1 MRSGSRPQTSAK
13 TKFDSG
19 KVVVTRGVN
28 HFMADDEKFAA
39 FVFES
44 LRRHLSGDW
53 GELCNEDKEANE
65 TALLDGDRLF
75 SAYKS
80 PGLPPIWIITER
92 DRSATTILLP
102 DEY

>member
-1 MRSGSRPQTSAK
+1 MTSARRSQTSA
-13 TKFDSG
+13 KFDSG

-28 HFMADDEKFAA
+28 DFMADDEKFAA

-44 LRRHLSGDW
+44 LRRHLAGDW
-53 GELCNEDKEANE
+53 GELGDEDKEANE
-65 TALLDGDRLF
+65 RALLDGDRLF
-75 SAYKS
+75 SAYKT
-80 PGLPPIWIITER
+80 PGLPPLWIITER

>member
-1 MRSGSRPQTSAK
+1 MTSASRSQK
-13 TKFDSG
+13 SAKFDSG

-28 HFMADDEKFAA
+28 HFMADNERFAA
-39 FVFES
+39 FVYES

-53 GELCNEDKEANE
+53 GELGDEDKEANE
-65 TALLDGDRLF
+65 GALLDGERLF
-75 SAYKS
+75 SAYTS

>member
-1 MRSGSRPQTSAK
+1 MRSGRQPQQSA
-13 TKFDSG
+13 KFDSG

-53 GELCNEDKEANE
+53 GELCNEDKESNE
-65 TALLDGDRLF
+65 GALLDGDRLF
-75 SAYKS
+75 SAYTS

-92 DRSATTILLP
+92 DRSSTTVLLP